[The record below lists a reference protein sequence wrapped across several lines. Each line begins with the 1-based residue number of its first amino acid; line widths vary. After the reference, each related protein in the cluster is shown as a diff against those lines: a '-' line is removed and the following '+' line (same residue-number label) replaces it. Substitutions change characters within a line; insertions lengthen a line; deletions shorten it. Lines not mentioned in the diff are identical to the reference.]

1 MTNQSKTQNQI
12 PSPTSNNDQNQ
23 QQQPIHNEALEP
35 QAPTDSA
42 EKTHLEENS
51 AVESVLKSESQ
62 PVTQQDTPFASQS
75 NKITPTP
82 NVIDESISEKQSIPA
97 EKNQQIQQVKIA
109 IIGSGFGGL
118 ATAIQ
123 LLKKNIQ
130 DFTILEK
137 AEDVGGTWRE
147 NQYPG
152 AACDVQSH
160 MYSLS
165 YAPKT
170 DWSKRY
176 AEAPEIFQYIQDL
189 IQDYQL
195 KPYIQ
200 FKQKVLST
208 RYNEQRCLWQIK
220 TESGQ
225 QVEAQFLI
233 FASGPLH
240 VPQIPKIKGIEKFK
254 GEIFHSSEWNHAYD
268 LKGKNV
274 ASIGTGGSA
283 IQYIPEIAPLTK
295 QLHVFQRTAAWVIP
309 RDERAYTQ
317 IDKKL
322 FAKYNWFR
330 KLHRARLYW
339 SNESRVV
346 PIVKPQMMKA
356 GQKLAELFIKYQVKD
371 KTTAQKLTPD
381 YTMGCKRILV
391 SNKYFPTFNRPN
403 VELVTEG
410 IQEITEDQIICK
422 DGSTRK
428 IDCLIYGTGFITDPR
443 IYLKSFECYGENGIE
458 LKQAWKDGAES
469 YYGISTKGFPN
480 LFQLLGPNTVLGH
493 NSVIFMIESQ
503 VNYILQLIQTV
514 ERSHTQAVVVKD
526 QVQDTFND
534 DIQQQFSG
542 TVWQS
547 GCVSWYQQDGG
558 KNFSLW
564 PSYTWKYWLN
574 TKTANPA
581 DYRFL
586 SSSTSTQS
594 MHRILSEQHS
604 TKTDLETTA

>member
-1 MTNQSKTQNQI
+1 MQDAIKQEPKNNTQNDMNQHLSSVEHR
-12 PSPTSNNDQNQ
+12 SPKD
-23 QQQPIHNEALEP
+23 
-35 QAPTDSA
+35 
-42 EKTHLEENS
+42 
-51 AVESVLKSESQ
+51 
-62 PVTQQDTPFASQS
+62 
-75 NKITPTP
+75 
-82 NVIDESISEKQSIPA
+82 
-97 EKNQQIQQVKIA
+97 IQKFKVA
-109 IIGSGFGGL
+109 IVGAGFGGL

-123 LLKKNIQ
+123 LLKHHIQ
-130 DFTILEK
+130 DFVILEK
-137 AEDVGGTWRE
+137 AQDVGGTWRE

-189 IQDYQL
+189 IQDFNL
-195 KPYIQ
+195 KTYIQ
-200 FKQKVLST
+200 FNQKVTTT
-208 RYNEQRCLWQIK
+208 RYDEQRCLWTINTATGEQI
-220 TESGQ
+220 E
-225 QVEAQFLI
+225 VQFLI

-254 GEIFHSSEWNHAYD
+254 GEIFHSSAWNHDYD
-268 LKGKNV
+268 LKGKKV

-283 IQYIPEIAPLTK
+283 IQYIPEIAPLTQ
-295 QLHVFQRTAAWVIP
+295 QLYVFQRTAAWVIP
-309 RDERAYTQ
+309 RDERAYNRL
-317 IDKKL
+317 DKKL

-346 PIVKPQMMKA
+346 PIVQPKMMKA

-371 KTTAQKLTPD
+371 KTIAKKLTPD

-403 VELVTEG
+403 VELVTEA
-410 IQEITEDQIICK
+410 IQEITEDQIITK
-422 DGSTRK
+422 DGTARQ

-503 VNYILQLIQTV
+503 VDYILQLIQTV
-514 ERSHTQAVVVKD
+514 DRTQTQAIVVKD
-526 QVQDTFND
+526 QIQDAFNAD
-534 DIQQQFSG
+534 LQQQFAG

-558 KNFSLW
+558 KNFALW

-586 SSSTSTQS
+586 SASRAVSTQV
-594 MHRILSEQHS
+594 SEVS
-604 TKTDLETTA
+604 ENPSKNVKTDLQSTV